1 MKITIGSEQNYILV
15 SLEGSLDTSSAPQLD
30 RELTKIIKGKRVNLI
45 LDFKN
50 LKYLTSAGLR
60 VLLSAQKMVNEMVGI
75 MIVRNVNPTIMEM
88 FESTG
93 FSEFLT
99 ISNDGEPL
107 P

>member
-75 MIVRNVNPTIMEM
+75 MIVRNVNPTIHKN
-88 FESTG
+88 
-93 FSEFLT
+93 
-99 ISNDGEPL
+99 IGETC
-107 P
+107 